1 MRIVTARVNHET
13 NTFSPVA
20 TPLSAFSPQWG
31 RDALTAARG
40 SSTAMAAFVDLA
52 DELGAEVV
60 TPVFASAFPSGVVAG
75 DAYEALCSA
84 IAAEVTAGC
93 DAILLDLHGAMV
105 VEGQDDG
112 EGALLERL
120 RAIAGATPIGV
131 ALDLHGNV
139 SSRMAAAAD
148 IIVGFKTYPHVDMVE
163 TGRHVARLVNRMLS
177 DGQRPSTACRNVPV
191 LAQTLCMNTSRP
203 GTIAD
208 AIAAARA
215 AERQEGVQAVSVFGG
230 FPLSD
235 IAEAGMSVVA
245 VADDAATAGRVC
257 DEIAALLWERRKD
270 FVYLEEPL
278 ATSIL
283 VAKAA
288 AAKPGKGP
296 VLLLDHGDN
305 CMSGGTCDTMDVL
318 AEALEQGLDGIVAG
332 PICDPLAVDALHRA
346 GRHAGVQVEI
356 GNRYDLSALGNRNPP
371 LRLRGHVRWLGDGR
385 YVISGPTYTGMAC
398 DMGRC
403 AVLDTGSAQI
413 LVSERTHEPW
423 DIGVFACAG
432 VDPAACRFLILKSRM
447 YCRPVFEPLARLAI
461 DCASLGVT
469 SSDYRL
475 FPYAKLRRPIY
486 PLDPDYQWQEG
497 TSP

>member
-31 RDALTAARG
+31 KDALAAARG
-40 SSTAMAAFVDLA
+40 SATAMGAFLDLA
-52 DELGAEVV
+52 DELEAQVV
-60 TPVFASAFPSGVVAG
+60 TPVFASAFPSGIVAS
-75 DAYEALCSA
+75 DAYDTLCAA
-84 IAAEVTAGC
+84 IAAEVNAGC

-120 RAIAGATPIGV
+120 RGIAGSTPIGV

-139 SSRMAAAAD
+139 SPRMAAAAD

-163 TGRHVARLVNRMLS
+163 TGWHVARLVGRMLS
-177 DGQRPSTACRNVPV
+177 DGRRPSIACRNVPV
-191 LAQTLCMNTSRP
+191 LAQTLCMNTGRP
-203 GTIAD
+203 GTMRD
-208 AIAAARA
+208 VIAAARA
-215 AERQEGVQAVSVFGG
+215 AERRKGVQAVSVFGG

-245 VADDAATAGRVC
+245 VADDAVTARQVC
-257 DEIAALLWERRKD
+257 DDLAALLWERRKE

-278 ATSIL
+278 ATSISA
-283 VAKAA
+283 AKAA

-318 AEALEQGLDGIVAG
+318 AEALDQGLDGIAAG

-346 GRHAGVQVEI
+346 GRDAEVEIEI
-356 GNRYDLSALGNRNPP
+356 GNRYDLSALGNRNSP
-371 LRLRGHVRWLGDGR
+371 LRLRGHVRWLGDGS
-385 YVISGPTYTGMAC
+385 YVISGPTYTGMTC
-398 DMGRC
+398 HMGRC
-403 AVLDTGSAQI
+403 AVLDIGSALI
-413 LVSERTHEPW
+413 LLSERTHEPW

-432 VDPAACRFLILKSRM
+432 IDPAAFRFLILKSRM
-447 YCRPVFEPLARLAI
+447 YCRPVFEPLARSAI

-486 PLDPDYQWQEG
+486 PLDPDYHWEGG
-497 TSP
+497 TSS